1 MKIKK
6 GFVVRSIAGESVVV
20 ALGAASKY
28 FNGIIKLNETGRFL
42 WDILAE
48 GANEEELLARM
59 TEEYEVSSEI
69 AQADIEKF
77 ITSLRGAGIIE

>member
-20 ALGAASKY
+20 ALGAASKN

-59 TEEYEVSSEI
+59 TEKYEVSSEI